1 MTETIAGRRR
11 LGRGLEALLGP
22 PREEAERGGRR
33 RVRRRPLTRGQCATT
48 PQAPGGRARVAA
60 RGKALGRARA
70 RAARPRRPARRG
82 GGRQGS
88 RRPGALGTRRRG
100 SGAGRPGAGPA
111 AAVEAGARAG
121 SRSAPHRG
129 RAAPAPRHRCAR
141 HAPGEREGADPPP
154 FLFERRPRAP
164 ARADSGSAVRRMKHK
179 SVTIVVHTDGEL
191 ESRQYR
197 VPLWA
202 FGIGKWTAGG
212 IAVLVV
218 LFFLFAGPITRNAV
232 RAQLLDRRV
241 ARLEEENGRVQQLAA
256 ALNRA
261 EANYQELRQL
271 LGVKA
276 PPEKV
281 VARPDLPR
289 ALTVRARAPGAPP
302 RFASDSAT
310 PLHWPLAD
318 GGFLTRG
325 QVGPGDPAES
335 HPGIDIAVPTG
346 TAVRAAAAGVV
357 AQAGT
362 DPAYGLFVLLRH
374 TAGYETMYGH
384 ASRLVV
390 REGDSVVAGQVI
402 ALSGSSG
409 RSTAPHLHFEI
420 RREGKSLD
428 PLTVV
433 KQEN

>member
-1 MTETIAGRRR
+1 
-11 LGRGLEALLGP
+11 
-22 PREEAERGGRR
+22 
-33 RVRRRPLTRGQCATT
+33 
-48 PQAPGGRARVAA
+48 
-60 RGKALGRARA
+60 
-70 RAARPRRPARRG
+70 
-82 GGRQGS
+82 
-88 RRPGALGTRRRG
+88 
-100 SGAGRPGAGPA
+100 
-111 AAVEAGARAG
+111 
-121 SRSAPHRG
+121 
-129 RAAPAPRHRCAR
+129 
-141 HAPGEREGADPPP
+141 
-154 FLFERRPRAP
+154 
-164 ARADSGSAVRRMKHK
+164 MKHK

-202 FGIGKWTAGG
+202 FEVGKWTAGG

-232 RAQLLDRRV
+232 RAQFLDRQV
-241 ARLEEENGRVQQLAA
+241 ARLQEENGRVQQLAA

-281 VARPDLPR
+281 VVRADLPR
-289 ALTVRARAPGAPP
+289 ALAVRARAPGAPP
-302 RFASDSAT
+302 RPASDSAS
-310 PLHWPLAD
+310 PLHWPLDD
-318 GGFLTRG
+318 GGFVTRG
-325 QVGPGDPAES
+325 QVQAGAPAES

-357 AQAGT
+357 AHAGT

-374 TAGYETMYGH
+374 IDGYETMYGH

-428 PLTVV
+428 PLTVM
-433 KQEN
+433 KREN